1 MEAAP
6 GGARGE
12 GAPAGARPGHGVEQ
26 LRAEGT
32 SEELR
37 AEQGRGVGWRSSG
50 RSTAGARGE
59 GAQVDAKRDGGNDGA
74 HERNQSLW
82 IRWIFFGAVCSG
94 YQPSILSGAVTRF
107 HSQTSIKRDRAARFH
122 RIMNTKRHLTLF
134 YQVLAQA
141 FLFIYKKWQSYQCS
155 SVTQTGR

>member
-37 AEQGRGVGWRSSG
+37 AEQRRGVGWRSSG

-122 RIMNTKRHLTLF
+122 HIMKPNATLHCFIRYSLKRF
-134 YQVLAQA
+134 Y
-141 FLFIYKKWQSYQCS
+141 LFIKSGNS
-155 SVTQTGR
+155 TNALV